1 MNKSEFIE
9 LLAGRLGES
18 KAAAGRRLDETLAC
32 LTETVKKN
40 EKVMLSG
47 FGNFELKIRKAR
59 QGINPATK
67 SAIQI
72 AESKTVGFKAAK
84 ALKDAL

>member
-18 KAAAGRRLDETLAC
+18 KAAAARCLDEMLAC
-32 LTETVKKN
+32 LAEAVKKN
-40 EKVMLSG
+40 EKVTLTG

-67 SAIQI
+67 APIQI
-72 AESKTVGFKAAK
+72 PESKTVGFKAAK
-84 ALKDAL
+84 ALKDSL